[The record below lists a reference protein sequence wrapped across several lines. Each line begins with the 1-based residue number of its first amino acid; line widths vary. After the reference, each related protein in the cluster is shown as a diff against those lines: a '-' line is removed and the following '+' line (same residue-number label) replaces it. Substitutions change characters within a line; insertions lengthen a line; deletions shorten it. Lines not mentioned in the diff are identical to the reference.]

1 MIYYPGNLY
10 NWPTIILLHNF
21 KSDIIL
27 LICYTILYISLFTLL
42 QSILQSYIFITYIDT
57 DPDTSL

>member
-27 LICYTILYISLFTLL
+27 LDNMLYDIVCFPLYVTAKHTAKLYF
-42 QSILQSYIFITYIDT
+42 YHVY
-57 DPDTSL
+57 